1 MSTTIIELVSNA
13 LRDERYDIIEWL
25 SQTHD
30 DFFTMFHPDSK
41 MTVMHELCVLD
52 WRFNADYN
60 VSKYA
65 DKENARAEIIQ
76 KLLTHPNCT
85 TDSLK
90 QGDALCGISLLH
102 RAVMSLKIF
111 KTLVESGKITN
122 EMFFSVDDINSTF
135 LHHACIFSCKDVVE
149 YVLFSGQVPEQLSS
163 VKNSYGNTAG
173 MLVQDVDRDMK
184 ELFELFECSDE
195 NYEMIMK
202 RLLRKKDYL
211 MSCLSKK

>member
-1 MSTTIIELVSNA
+1 MNTTIIDLVSNA
-13 LRDERYDIIEWL
+13 IRDERYDIIEWL
-25 SQTHD
+25 SQIHD
-30 DFFTMFHPDSK
+30 NFFTISHPDSK

-52 WRFNADYN
+52 WRFNADYD
-60 VSKYA
+60 VSKYEN
-65 DKENARAEIIQ
+65 KENARMEIIQ

-85 TDSLK
+85 TESLK

-122 EMFFSVDDINSTF
+122 EMFFSVDNINSTF

-149 YVLFSGQVPEQLSS
+149 YVLFSGQVPEQLPS

-173 MLVQDVDRDMK
+173 MLVQDVDYDMK
-184 ELFELFECSDE
+184 ELFELFERSNE
-195 NYEMIMK
+195 SYEMKML
-202 RLLRKKDYL
+202 RLMREKDYL
-211 MSCLSKK
+211 MTCLGKK

>member
-1 MSTTIIELVSNA
+1 MNTTIFDLVHQCM
-13 LRDERYDIIEWL
+13 RDERYDVIEWM

-30 DFFTMFHPDSK
+30 DFFTIYHPDSK
-41 MTVMHELCVLD
+41 MTVMHELFVLD
-52 WRFNADYN
+52 WRFNADYD
-60 VSKYA
+60 VSNYEV
-65 DKENARAEIIQ
+65 KENARAEIIR
-76 KLLTHPNCT
+76 KMLKNPKCT
-85 TDSLK
+85 VDSLK

-122 EMFFSVDDINSTF
+122 EMFFSVDNINSTF

-149 YVLFSGQVPEQLSS
+149 YVLFSGQVPEQLPS

-184 ELFELFECSDE
+184 ELFEIFERSDKS
-195 NYEMIMK
+195 YEMKML
-202 RLLRKKDYL
+202 RLLREKDYL
-211 MSCLSKK
+211 MACLGKK